1 MNTAYTTIININNM
15 YNGTFNNAQ
24 EAFEYYYDVIQQ
36 HGTDFSDTKALFNV
50 GFTILNPLDNEIKT
64 SYRKWNAKYAHSEWL
79 WYLSGDPN
87 IKKLGDIYGKVP
99 KIWKRVADL
108 FGFVNSNYGHQWNR
122 NDQLELVI
130 RMLKTK
136 PDTRKASISIYDGKE
151 ITNYSNDTPCTYA
164 VNFAIYNDKLNM
176 SVMMRSNDL
185 WFGFCNDQYCFSLL
199 QKYVAESVNIDIG
212 TYFHFVNNIHL
223 YNRNLNAKQ

>member
-1 MNTAYTTIININNM
+1 MRLTTMINTNNM
-15 YNGTFNNAQ
+15 YNKTFNNAQ
-24 EAFEYYYDVIQQ
+24 EAFEYYYNTIQQ

-64 SYRKWNAKYAHSEWL
+64 SYRKWNEKYAHSEWL
-79 WYLSGDPN
+79 WYLSGDPSIN
-87 IKKLGDIYGKVP
+87 KLGNIYGKIP
-99 KIWKRVADL
+99 IIWKRMADL
-108 FGFVNSNYGHQWNR
+108 FGFVNSNYGYQWKR
-122 NDQLELVI
+122 NDQLEFI
-130 RMLKTK
+130 IHMLKAK

-164 VNFAIYNDKLNM
+164 VNFTIYNNKLNM

-199 QKYVAESVNIDIG
+199 QKYVAERVDINVG

-223 YNRNLNAKQ
+223 YNRNLNAEK